1 MSLEEF
7 LSEWNNDSPF
17 IEVKTSGSTGE
28 PKRML
33 VEKRRMLASARIT
46 CDFLGLRP
54 GDTALLCMSLDYIA
68 GKMMVVRALERHLT
82 LTTIPPTGP
91 PLSTLLTPHSTLL
104 PPPSDIL
111 PPSSSN
117 DSPSSDILPPSSD
130 IFPPSSSND
139 SPSSFLLPPSSDI
152 LPPSSFLLPRFT
164 ALVPLQVYNTLQVP
178 EERERLMQVEH
189 LIIGGGAIDEAMEA
203 ELRQFPNAV
212 WSTYGMTETLS
223 HIALRRISGPEAS
236 EWYTPFPSVHL
247 SLSDEGCLIIDAPE
261 VCAETLITNDIA
273 ELAPLG
279 EGRGVAFRILGRKD
293 NVICSGGL
301 KIQAEELE
309 RQLRPHMRV
318 PFIISKRPD
327 EKFGEIVV
335 LVTEGSPTE
344 ARTICER
351 ILPKFHQPKEYLH
364 LDHIPLTETSKPA
377 RQKVLSLLDKKAF

>member
-1 MSLEEF
+1 MMMSLEEF

-82 LTTIPPTGP
+82 LLTIPPTGH
-91 PLSTLLTPHSTLL
+91 PLSSLSL
-104 PPPSDIL
+104 
-111 PPSSSN
+111 
-117 DSPSSDILPPSSD
+117 
-130 IFPPSSSND
+130 
-139 SPSSFLLPPSSDI
+139 PSSFLLPPPSSNDSPSSDI

-164 ALVPLQVYNTLQVP
+164 AMVPLQVYNTLQVP

-279 EGRGVAFRILGRKD
+279 EGRGVVFRILGRKD

-344 ARTICER
+344 ARTISER

-364 LDHIPLTETSKPA
+364 LAHIPLTETSKPA
-377 RQKVLSLLDKKAF
+377 RQKVKDIVTDLKT